1 MTYLPAALAT
11 FYSSVALLKSRLL
24 LFQGHWSPIVRQ
36 MRGSSKP
43 DGMCLVVG
51 SCASGFPSE
60 QNRCP
65 VFTLLEVDLHAM
77 QISDQVFNSRI

>member
-1 MTYLPAALAT
+1 MTYLPAAPVIFSTSMASLT
-11 FYSSVALLKSRLL
+11 RKLL

-51 SCASGFPSE
+51 SCASGFPPE

-65 VFTLLEVDLHAM
+65 PFILPE
-77 QISDQVFNSRI
+77 